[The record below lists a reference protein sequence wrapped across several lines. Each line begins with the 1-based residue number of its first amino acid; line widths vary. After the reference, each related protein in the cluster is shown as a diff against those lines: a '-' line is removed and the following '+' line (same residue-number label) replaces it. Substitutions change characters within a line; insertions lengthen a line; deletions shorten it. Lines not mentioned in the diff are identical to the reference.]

1 MKNDRIVAGIS
12 QGDINGIGYEII
24 IKTLLDPRILEMC
37 TPVVYGSPKVSAYH
51 RKALN
56 IDNFSFNNIKDANE
70 INHKRANI
78 INCLDDNIRVE
89 LGKST
94 EIAGQASFISLEM
107 AVNDLINKKI
117 DILITAP
124 INKNNI
130 QSDKFQ
136 FAGHTE
142 YLREKTST
150 NEVLMLLVNDSMK
163 LGVVTGHIPLKNV
176 ASTLTVELIL
186 KKLRLLQRSLL
197 EDFAIKSP
205 KIAVL
210 GLNPHNGD
218 GGLIGSEE
226 TEIIIPAIDKARDE
240 GIKAIGPF
248 PADGFFGAGVFSQFD
263 AVMAMYHDQGLAPF
277 KALAFDSGVNYTAG
291 LPVIRTSPDHGTAYE
306 IAGKNVAS
314 PNSFRNALYLAI
326 DIFKNRKLF
335 LETTANPL
343 PEIDIEKINS

>member
-56 IDNFSFNNIKDANE
+56 IDNFSFNNVKDANE

-78 INCLDDNIRVE
+78 INCLDDNVRVE

-130 QSDKFQ
+130 QSDKFR

-142 YLREKTST
+142 YLREKTAT
-150 NEVLMLLVNDSMK
+150 REVLMLLVSDSMK
-163 LGVVTGHIPLKNV
+163 LGVITGHIPLKDV

-218 GGLIGSEE
+218 GGVIGNEE
-226 TEIIIPAIDKARDE
+226 TEIIIPAIEKARDE